1 MGGADGNPNVLYF
14 TDGINGESGGLF
26 GAMTAVPEPSTWAMM
41 LVGLGGLVL
50 FAARRRAALA
60 TA

>member
-1 MGGADGNPNVLYF
+1 MGGDDGNPNVLYF

-41 LVGLGGLVL
+41 LIGFGALGATLRGRARAGLAV
-50 FAARRRAALA
+50 
-60 TA
+60 